1 MPIAKTTN
9 INKKRKRHSS
19 KKESTFEEPFYDS
32 YSNSHVVISS
42 RFDEKQL
49 SIEDKIAISKKL
61 EKEYGLIILL
71 YSYNINSCD
80 IFSFDN
86 DK

>member
-1 MPIAKTTN
+1 MPIVSDTAKTTN
-9 INKKRKRHSS
+9 SNRKRKRHSS

-42 RFDEKQL
+42 RFDEEKQL

-61 EKEYGLIILL
+61 EKEYG
-71 YSYNINSCD
+71 
-80 IFSFDN
+80 
-86 DK
+86 